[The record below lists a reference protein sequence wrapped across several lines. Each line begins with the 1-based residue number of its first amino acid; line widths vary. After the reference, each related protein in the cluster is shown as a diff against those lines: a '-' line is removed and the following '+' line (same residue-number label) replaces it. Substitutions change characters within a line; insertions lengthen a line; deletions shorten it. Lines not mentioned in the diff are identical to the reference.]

1 MENTIE
7 IMNEGINC
15 LVKELGVLKTE
26 QFISVMIRERFDYTK
41 WQRQLFADMSV
52 EELNR
57 KAAEYDR
64 KNRFHSAS

>member
-41 WQRQLFADMSV
+41 WQREYFDRMPAEQL
-52 EELNR
+52 
-57 KAAEYDR
+57 DR
-64 KNRFHSAS
+64 EASAY

>member
-1 MENTIE
+1 MDNTIE
-7 IMNEGINC
+7 IMKEGINC
-15 LVKELGVLKTE
+15 LMKELGVLKTE

-41 WQRQLFADMSV
+41 WQRQLFPDLSV

-64 KNRFHSAS
+64 TNRSRSAS

>member
-57 KAAEYDR
+57 KAAKYDR